1 MRDGKLLLIHTPGE
15 VPPSVKEESD
25 AMATKAKQF
34 IALGAVIFI
43 LTMILFFILMSR
55 RQKAKR
61 EAARAEKREN
71 I

>member
-1 MRDGKLLLIHTPGE
+1 MRDGKLVLTHSPGKE
-15 VPPSVKEESD
+15 APSKEESN
-25 AMATKAKQF
+25 AMATKAKQL

-61 EAARAEKREN
+61 EALREEKREK